1 MMKSSRRGGV
11 TVSTTARKFIGFVL
25 GTSLSLGLAAAAFAY
40 EPSRFVASA
49 VQQPDQATV
58 ALREGRRLLKR
69 GKADQALGQLQ
80 TALKLYTAA
89 KDNHG
94 VATTNNELG
103 DLYLRQ
109 GQYNVALDHYKR
121 ALDGFVQGDKK
132 QAQATA
138 AATMVD
144 SRLANAN
151 IADDKFNAN
160 LMLAK
165 IGDVNFRLGRLAEAS
180 SAYGRMEARKPE
192 SAASRTTRRF
202 GGLGGMLGGISTGKV
217 EIGAPTSAAI
227 GLLEAK
233 KELDLYRDSI
243 VYSSYELGMG
253 RLDYAQKNFDG
264 AKKHFENA
272 LDAAGSSLGGIT
284 KLGQTRRFRAA
295 ARTSLGDV
303 ALSQLRLKDA
313 GKLYGEA
320 IKGAQE
326 DKRIDLIWPAQR
338 GLARSFWLQ
347 ALQESD
353 VKKSTSLRDSALKNY
368 RDAIQTIE
376 ALRAGSLR
384 ADEAR
389 TTFLGTTKDVF
400 DETASALAEMALLA
414 SPSAG
419 APLSGKALD
428 YAAEAFKVTEQSR
441 SRSLL
446 DLLSE
451 TGASI
456 TEGIPAELLKRKQD
470 NLDRQQEIAE
480 ELTGVSLT
488 ADKDKKKP
496 ADLESALEKLQTEFD
511 DIENQIRTAS
521 PRYAS
526 LTAGKPL
533 SLAEVQGNVLD
544 DQTVLLEYNL
554 GVEASYL
561 WAVTKT
567 GVALYKLPA
576 RQNLDKLATDLR
588 AQLIPSK
595 LQRRI
600 VGIDVMSD
608 SQRGLGVS
616 ATPFAEDA
624 ASFIPAS
631 NALYKAVIEP
641 AASVIGEKRLLIV
654 ADGALNYVP
663 FEALVRLPDG
673 ADYSSL
679 PYLIKSNE
687 VIYSPSASVLGAIRQ
702 QDKNRAGRAI
712 LILADPVFNSND
724 ARAHGTASS
733 TAADTRGLGIQS
745 ALTDVAGQAASPTA
759 ESAKMQGLPLARL
772 AGTRTEAEQ
781 IVKLAK
787 TSGTQAD
794 VWLDLEASEDNLE
807 TRDVSKYRVLHIAT
821 HGLLNAERPQFTGLV
836 LSLIDNKSEDGFLRT
851 DEVFNLRLGSPL
863 VMLSACET
871 GLGKEKRG
879 EGVMG
884 LTRAFMYAG
893 APTVG
898 VSLWSVADKST
909 AELMTDFYKRLLAT
923 PPASSSGVSA
933 SAAMRDAQL
942 AMIAGK
948 KYSAPYYW
956 APFVL
961 VGELQ

>member
-1 MMKSSRRGGV
+1 
-11 TVSTTARKFIGFVL
+11 
-25 GTSLSLGLAAAAFAY
+25 
-40 EPSRFVASA
+40 
-49 VQQPDQATV
+49 
-58 ALREGRRLLKR
+58 LLKR

-94 VATTNNELG
+94 IAATNNELG

-109 GQYNVALDHYKR
+109 GQYNVALDHYQR
-121 ALDGFVQGDKK
+121 ALEGFVLGDKK
-132 QAQATA
+132 EAQAA
-138 AATMVD
+138 AAASLVD

-180 SAYGRMEARKPE
+180 SAYSRMQAKKPE

-202 GGLGGMLGGISTGKV
+202 GGLGGMLGSISTGKV
-217 EIGAPTSAAI
+217 EVAAPTSAAV

-253 RLDYAQKNFDG
+253 RLAYAQKDFDS

-303 ALSQLRLKDA
+303 ALAQVRLKDA
-313 GKLYGEA
+313 GKLYTEA

-338 GLARSFWLQ
+338 GLGRSLWLQ
-347 ALQESD
+347 ALQEND
-353 VKKSTSLRDSALKNY
+353 VKKSTSLRESSLKNY
-368 RDAIQTIE
+368 RDAIQAIE
-376 ALRAGSLR
+376 TLRAGSLR

-389 TTFLGTTKDVF
+389 TTFLGTTKAVY
-400 DETASALAEMALLA
+400 DETASALAEMALMA
-414 SPSAG
+414 SPAAG
-419 APLSGKALD
+419 APLSGKSLD

-451 TGASI
+451 TGSSI
-456 TEGIPAELLKRKQD
+456 TQGIPPELLKRKQD

-480 ELTGVSLT
+480 ELTGISLT

-496 ADLESALEKLQTEFD
+496 SDLESELEKLQTDFD
-511 DIENQIRTAS
+511 QIENQIRTAS

-533 SLAEVQGNVLD
+533 SLAEVQSNVLD
-544 DQTVLLEYNL
+544 DQTVLLEYSL
-554 GVEASYL
+554 GSEASYL
-561 WAVTKT
+561 WAVTKN
-567 GVALYKLPA
+567 GVSVYKLPA
-576 RQNLDKLATDLR
+576 RPDLDKLATNLR

-600 VGIDVMSD
+600 VGIDVAD
-608 SQRGLGVS
+608 SRGLGIS

-631 NALYKAVIEP
+631 NSLYKAVVEP

-663 FEALVRLPDG
+663 FEAMVKSADT

-679 PYLIKSNE
+679 PYLIKTNE
-687 VIYSPSASVLGAIRQ
+687 IIYSPSASVIGAIRQ
-702 QDKNRAGRAI
+702 QDHNQAGRTM

-724 ARAHGTASS
+724 ARAHGNTSS
-733 TAADTRGLGIQS
+733 TTADTRGLGIQS
-745 ALTDVAGQAASPTA
+745 ALADVAGQDTSSVADSG
-759 ESAKMQGLPLARL
+759 KMQGLPLARL

-787 TSGTQAD
+787 SSGTQAD
-794 VWLDLEASEDNLE
+794 VWLDLDASEDNLE
-807 TRDVSKYRVLHIAT
+807 TRDVSKYRVVHIAT

-836 LSLIDNKSEDGFLRT
+836 LSLIGEKNEDGFLRT

-871 GLGKEKRG
+871 GLGKERRG

-909 AELMTDFYKRLLAT
+909 AELMTDFYKRLLKA
-923 PPASSSGVSA
+923 PAASPSSVSA
-933 SAAMRDAQL
+933 SAAMREAQL

-948 KYSAPYYW
+948 KYSAPFYW

-961 VGELQ
+961 VGDWH

>member
-1 MMKSSRRGGV
+1 VSV
-11 TVSTTARKFIGFVL
+11 TGKKCIAVALSA
-25 GTSLSLGLAAAAFAY
+25 SLSLVLALTSFSR
-40 EPSRFVASA
+40 EISRTTDPS
-49 VQQPDQATV
+49 VQQPDQAGA
-58 ALREGRRLLKR
+58 ALQEGRRLLKR

-80 TALKLYTAA
+80 TALKLYTAT
-89 KDNHG
+89 KNNHG
-94 VATTNNELG
+94 IAAANNELG

-109 GQYNVALDHYKR
+109 GQYNVALDYYKR
-121 ALDGFVQGDKK
+121 ALEGFIQGDKRN
-132 QAQATA
+132 AEAVA
-138 AATMVD
+138 AASVVD

-165 IGDVNFRLGRLAEAS
+165 IGDVNFRRGQLAAAS
-180 SAYGRMEARKPE
+180 SAYAQMQVKKPE
-192 SAASRTTRRF
+192 GVASRTTRRF
-202 GGLGGMLGGISTGKV
+202 GGLGGMLGSISTGRV
-217 EIGAPTSAAI
+217 EVAAPTSAVI
-227 GLLEAK
+227 GVLEAK

-243 VYSSYELGMG
+243 VYSSYELGTG
-253 RLDYAQKNFDG
+253 RLAYAQNDFEG

-272 LDAAGSSLGGIT
+272 LETSGASLGGIA

-303 ALSQLRLKDA
+303 ALAQGRLKDA
-313 GKLYGEA
+313 SKAYNDA

-326 DKRIDLIWPAQR
+326 DKRIDLLWPAQG
-338 GLARSFWLQ
+338 GLGRSLWQQ
-347 ALQESD
+347 AVLEND
-353 VKKSTSLRDSALKNY
+353 AKKSAPGREAALKNY

-376 ALRAGSLR
+376 TLRAGSLR

-389 TTFLGTTKDVF
+389 TTFLAKTKDVY
-400 DETASALAEMALLA
+400 DETASALAEMALL
-414 SPSAG
+414 SAPAVG

-428 YAAEAFKVTEQSR
+428 YAGEAFKVTEQSR

-446 DLLSE
+446 DLLTE
-451 TGASI
+451 TGTSI
-456 TEGIPAELLKRKQD
+456 TEGIPAELLKRKQE

-480 ELTGVSLT
+480 ELTGVSFV

-496 ADLESALEKLQTEFD
+496 SALEAELEKLQTDFD

-544 DQTVLLEYNL
+544 DQTLLLEYSL
-554 GVEASYL
+554 GNDASYL
-561 WAVTKT
+561 WTVGKAN
-567 GVALYKLPA
+567 VALYKLPGRNA
-576 RQNLDKLATDLR
+576 IEKLATDLR

-600 VGIDVMSD
+600 VGIDVMGD
-608 SQRGLGVS
+608 SQRGLGIS

-624 ASFIPAS
+624 ASFVTAS
-631 NALYKAVIEP
+631 SALYKAVIAP
-641 AASVIGEKRLLIV
+641 AESSLGENRLLVV

-663 FEALVRLPDG
+663 FEALVKSPASG
-673 ADYSSL
+673 DYSSL

-687 VIYSPSASVLGAIRQ
+687 IIYAPSASVVGAIRQ
-702 QDKNRAGRAI
+702 QNNNRVGSAM

-724 ARAHGTASS
+724 ARVHGSPAPPNS
-733 TAADTRGLGIQS
+733 ADIRGLGIQS
-745 ALTDVAGQAASPTA
+745 ALSDVAGATGQEASANA

-772 AGTRTEAEQ
+772 VGTRTEAEQ
-781 IVKLAK
+781 IFKLAK

-794 VWLDLEASEDNLE
+794 VWLDLDASEGNLE
-807 TRDVSKYRVLHIAT
+807 SRDVSKYRVLHIAT

-836 LSLIDNKSEDGFLRT
+836 LSLVGNKTEDGFLRT

-898 VSLWSVADKST
+898 VTLWSVADKST
-909 AELMTDFYKRLLAT
+909 ADLMTDFYRRLLSK
-923 PPASSSGVSA
+923 PGIASSSSA

-942 AMIAGK
+942 AMISGK
-948 KYSAPYYW
+948 KYSAPFYW

-961 VGELQ
+961 VGDWR

>member
-1 MMKSSRRGGV
+1 
-11 TVSTTARKFIGFVL
+11 VSAKVRKFIRFAL
-25 GTSLSLGLAAAAFAY
+25 TTTLSLSLGAAAF
-40 EPSRFVASA
+40 PSEISRSVATA
-49 VQQPDQATV
+49 VQQPDQASV
-58 ALREGRRLLKR
+58 ALHEGRRLLKR

-94 VATTNNELG
+94 IAATNNELG

-109 GQYNVALDHYKR
+109 GQYNVALDHYQR
-121 ALDGFVQGDKK
+121 ALEGFVLGDKK
-132 QAQATA
+132 EAQAA
-138 AATMVD
+138 AAASLVD

-180 SAYGRMEARKPE
+180 SAYSRMQAKKPE

-202 GGLGGMLGGISTGKV
+202 GGLGGMLGSISTGKV
-217 EIGAPTSAAI
+217 EVAAPTSAAV

-253 RLDYAQKNFDG
+253 RLAYAQKDFDS

-303 ALSQLRLKDA
+303 ALAQVRLKDA
-313 GKLYGEA
+313 GKLYTEA

-338 GLARSFWLQ
+338 GLGRSLWLQ
-347 ALQESD
+347 ALQEND
-353 VKKSTSLRDSALKNY
+353 VKKSTSLRESSLKNY
-368 RDAIQTIE
+368 RDAIQAIE
-376 ALRAGSLR
+376 TLRAGSLR

-389 TTFLGTTKDVF
+389 TTFLGTTKAVY
-400 DETASALAEMALLA
+400 DETASALAEMALMA
-414 SPSAG
+414 SPAAG
-419 APLSGKALD
+419 APLSGKSLD

-451 TGASI
+451 TGSSI
-456 TEGIPAELLKRKQD
+456 TQGIPPELLKRKQD

-480 ELTGVSLT
+480 ELTGISLT

-496 ADLESALEKLQTEFD
+496 SDLESELEKLQTDFD
-511 DIENQIRTAS
+511 QIENQIRTAS

-533 SLAEVQGNVLD
+533 SLAEVQSNVLD
-544 DQTVLLEYNL
+544 DQTVLLEYSL
-554 GVEASYL
+554 GSEASYL
-561 WAVTKT
+561 WAVTKN
-567 GVALYKLPA
+567 GVSVYKLPA
-576 RQNLDKLATDLR
+576 RPDLDKLATNLR

-600 VGIDVMSD
+600 VGIDVAD
-608 SQRGLGVS
+608 SRGLGIS

-631 NALYKAVIEP
+631 NSLYKAVVEP

-663 FEALVRLPDG
+663 FEAMVKSADT

-679 PYLIKSNE
+679 PYLIKTNE
-687 VIYSPSASVLGAIRQ
+687 IIYSPSASVIGAIRQ
-702 QDKNRAGRAI
+702 QDHNQAGRTM

-724 ARAHGTASS
+724 ARAHGNTSS
-733 TAADTRGLGIQS
+733 TTADTRGLGIQS
-745 ALTDVAGQAASPTA
+745 ALADVAGQDTSSVADSG
-759 ESAKMQGLPLARL
+759 KMQGLPLARL

-787 TSGTQAD
+787 SSGTQAD
-794 VWLDLEASEDNLE
+794 VWLDLDASEDNLE
-807 TRDVSKYRVLHIAT
+807 TRDVSKYRVVHIAT

-836 LSLIDNKSEDGFLRT
+836 LSLIGEKNEDGFLRT

-871 GLGKEKRG
+871 GLGKERRG

-909 AELMTDFYKRLLAT
+909 AELMTDFYKRLLKA
-923 PPASSSGVSA
+923 PAASPSSVSA
-933 SAAMRDAQL
+933 SAAMREAQL

-948 KYSAPYYW
+948 KYSAPFYW

-961 VGELQ
+961 VGDWH